1 MDTAEYSAT
10 AAVISVSHAVADLVS
25 ACGNPRLKRR
35 VARKFLLVKDA
46 QDQLTELVQKL
57 TEERDDESL

>member
-1 MDTAEYSAT
+1 MDAAEYSAT

-25 ACGNPRLKRR
+25 ACGNPRLKRS

-46 QDQLTELVQKL
+46 KEQLAELIERL
-57 TEERDDESL
+57 TEEERDEGL